1 VRFGLAL
8 PHYDFS
14 LPGERPITVSRV
26 VEFAREAERLGYDSV
41 WISDHFFL
49 SLERYG
55 GPPDRQGS
63 LEPMTTLAALA
74 VSTSRVRIGTL
85 VACAP
90 FRHPSILAKMSAA
103 LSLYSGG
110 RFELGVGA
118 GWYED
123 EFQAFGVPFGTVG
136 ERFAVLEETLEV
148 VRALLRS
155 PEEPATFE
163 GERFELHDALLRP
176 HPGEVP
182 IWLGAKGG
190 PRSLRLAARLADGW
204 NTVWRWTP
212 EAYAGRVQALRRVC
226 SDVDRN
232 PATMRLSLGLS
243 TLIGRDERD
252 LKERYERFRAFP
264 GPAGSF
270 AWKQGG
276 ALRDVPLE
284 EFAKDTLTGTPSQV
298 RERIALYEDL
308 GVEEMIVN
316 PGPTPFA
323 FPDPEIVQVFA
334 EEIISPSRSPSP
346 TTAS

>member
-1 VRFGLAL
+1 MRFGLAL

-26 VEFAREAERLGYDSV
+26 VEFALEAERLGYDSV

-49 SLERYG
+49 SLSRYG
-55 GPPDRQGS
+55 GPPDPQGS

-74 VSTSRVRIGTL
+74 VETSRVRIGTL

-110 RFELGVGA
+110 RFDLGIGA
-118 GWYED
+118 GWYEE
-123 EFQAFGVPFGTVG
+123 EFEAFGVPFGTVG
-136 ERFAVLEETLEV
+136 ERFSILEETMEA

-155 PEEPATFE
+155 PDEPVTFE

-176 HPGEVP
+176 HPGDVP

-212 EAYAGRVQALRRVC
+212 ESYASRVASLRRVC
-226 SDVDRN
+226 EEEGRD
-232 PATMRLSLGLS
+232 PATMLLSLGLS
-243 TLIGRDERD
+243 TLVGSDPGDLER
-252 LKERYERFRAFP
+252 RYGRFRDWSP
-264 GPAGSF
+264 
-270 AWKQGG
+270 GG
-276 ALRDVPLE
+276 ALDDVPLG
-284 EFAKDTLTGTPSQV
+284 EFAKDTLTGTPDEV
-298 RERIALYEDL
+298 RDRIAFYEDL

-323 FPDPEIVQVFA
+323 FPDPEVVQVFA
-334 EEIISPSRSPSP
+334 EEIIAPLRS
-346 TTAS
+346 TAA

>member
-26 VEFAREAERLGYDSV
+26 VEFAAEAERLGYDSV
-41 WISDHFFL
+41 WISDHFVL
-49 SLERYG
+49 SLSRYG

-74 VSTSRVRIGTL
+74 VRTSRVRIGTL
-85 VACAP
+85 VACAS
-90 FRHPSILAKMSAA
+90 FRHPSILAKTSAA
-103 LSLYSGG
+103 LSLYSAG
-110 RFELGVGA
+110 RFELGIGA
-118 GWYED
+118 GWYEE
-123 EFQAFGVPFGTVG
+123 EFEAFGVPFGTVG
-136 ERFAVLEETLEV
+136 ERFSILEETLEAV
-148 VRALLRS
+148 GSLLRS
-155 PEEPATFE
+155 PEEPVTLE

-212 EAYAGRVQALRRVC
+212 EAYGSRVEALRRVC
-226 SDVDRN
+226 EEEGRD

-243 TLIGRDERD
+243 TLIGRDEADLRD
-252 LKERYERFRAFP
+252 RYERFRAFP
-264 GPAGSF
+264 SPAGSF

-284 EFAKDTLTGTPSQV
+284 EFSKDTLTGTADQV
-298 RERIALYEDL
+298 RERLALYEEM
-308 GVEEMIVN
+308 GVEELIVN

-323 FPDPEIVQVFA
+323 FPDPEIVGVFA
-334 EEIISPSRSPSP
+334 EEIISPLRWS
-346 TTAS
+346 AG

>member
-1 VRFGLAL
+1 MRFGLAL

-14 LPGERPITVSRV
+14 LPGEQPATLARV
-26 VEFAREAERLGYDSV
+26 VEFAQEAERLGYDSL

-55 GPPDRQGS
+55 GPLDRQGS

-74 VSTSRVRIGTL
+74 VQTSRVRIGTL

-110 RFELGVGA
+110 RFDLGLGA
-118 GWYED
+118 GWYEE
-123 EFQAFGVPFGTVG
+123 EFEAFGVPFGTVG
-136 ERFAVLEETLEV
+136 ERFPVLEETLEA
-148 VRALLRS
+148 VRLLLRS
-155 PEEPATFE
+155 EGPVTFQ
-163 GERFELHDALLRP
+163 GERFELRDALLRP

-182 IWLGAKGG
+182 LWLGAKGG

-212 EAYAGRVQALRRVC
+212 SAYEERVGELRHVCEESGRDP
-226 SDVDRN
+226 S
-232 PATMRLSLGLS
+232 TMRLSLGLS
-243 TLIGRDERD
+243 TLIGRDDAD
-252 LKERYERFRAFP
+252 LRERYERFRSWSP
-264 GPAGSF
+264 G
-270 AWKQGG
+270 GG
-276 ALRDVPLE
+276 LSDVPLE
-284 EFAKDTLTGTPSQV
+284 EFGKDTLTGTPSQV
-298 RERIALYEDL
+298 RERIALFEDL

-334 EEIISPSRSPSP
+334 EEIIGSRAP
-346 TTAS
+346 AA

>member
-49 SLERYG
+49 SVERYG

-118 GWYED
+118 GWY
-123 EFQAFGVPFGTVG
+123 
-136 ERFAVLEETLEV
+136 
-148 VRALLRS
+148 
-155 PEEPATFE
+155 
-163 GERFELHDALLRP
+163 
-176 HPGEVP
+176 
-182 IWLGAKGG
+182 
-190 PRSLRLAARLADGW
+190 
-204 NTVWRWTP
+204 
-212 EAYAGRVQALRRVC
+212 
-226 SDVDRN
+226 
-232 PATMRLSLGLS
+232 
-243 TLIGRDERD
+243 
-252 LKERYERFRAFP
+252 
-264 GPAGSF
+264 
-270 AWKQGG
+270 
-276 ALRDVPLE
+276 
-284 EFAKDTLTGTPSQV
+284 
-298 RERIALYEDL
+298 
-308 GVEEMIVN
+308 
-316 PGPTPFA
+316 
-323 FPDPEIVQVFA
+323 
-334 EEIISPSRSPSP
+334 
-346 TTAS
+346 